1 MRLVSCWQNDD
12 QSEVPL
18 FGTVTLKPEHVQA
31 TSMQDTAE
39 SATLPPPYD
48 PSRLT
53 AITEGIT
60 TETAKYRINVKFALF
75 SGMDMNE
82 ISKLEKNEKTFSQ
95 LIQFL
100 VMRVSEKKQ
109 ILLSGGVFGLVDR
122 LDEVTDEL
130 LIGKAM
136 YVNEWESGIGMMMMM
151 MMEVVLLT
159 LSLLLLLITLK
170 DIKDNQEL

>member
-31 TSMQDTAE
+31 ISMQDTAE

-136 YVNEWESGIGMMMMM
+136 YVCEKEWNLDKIF
-151 MMEVVLLT
+151 
-159 LSLLLLLITLK
+159 K
-170 DIKDNQEL
+170 